1 MIYSP
6 LEEFNIYNII
16 RFNKLYYDLTISNM
30 TVYLIISGLIILGI
44 RGINNNKIKNNKWRK
59 LINIIYLKLA
69 QQLAVESG
77 AEDMNKEFLQF
88 TKYLPMIFYL
98 FMFILINN
106 LLGIIPYSF
115 TTTSHFIITLTM
127 SLSIIIAITL
137 IGFYK
142 HSIKFFTLFIPSG
155 LNIKLIIPLIFI
167 IELISY
173 LSRIVSLSVRLTTNM
188 ISGHILLHL
197 ISSFGILLPLFFSFI
212 PIVLLFP
219 FYILEIGVCIIQAY
233 VFTLLTLSYI
243 KDVYYLH

>member
-16 RFNKLYYDLTISNM
+16 RYNNLYYDLTISNM
-30 TVYLIISGLIILGI
+30 TIYLIIGIIIIISIEKSG
-44 RGINNNKIKNNKWRK
+44 RRIKNNKWRK
-59 LINIIYLKLA
+59 IINIIYIKL
-69 QQLAVESG
+69 Q
-77 AEDMNKEFLQF
+77 DMNIEFLQF
-88 TKYLPMIFYL
+88 TKYFPIIFYL

-115 TTTSHFIITLTM
+115 TTTSHFIITITM
-127 SLSIIIAITL
+127 SLSIIITLTL

-142 HSIKFFTLFIPSG
+142 HSFKFFTLFIPSG
-155 LNIKLIIPLIFI
+155 LNIKAIIPLIFI

-173 LSRIVSLSVRLTTNM
+173 ISRIVSLSVRLSTNM

-197 ISSFGILLPLFFSFI
+197 ISSFGILLPLIFSFI
-212 PIVLLFP
+212 PIFLLFP
-219 FYILEIGVCIIQAY
+219 FFILEIGVCIIQAY

>member
-1 MIYSP
+1 MLYSP

-16 RFNKLYYDLTISNM
+16 RYNNLYNDLTISNM
-30 TVYLIISGLIILGI
+30 TVYLILSGLIILSV
-44 RGINNNKIKNNKWRK
+44 RGITNNKIKNNKWRK
-59 LINIIYLKLA
+59 LINIIYLKI
-69 QQLAVESG
+69 
-77 AEDMNKEFLQF
+77 EDMNKEFLQF
-88 TKYLPMIFYL
+88 TKYLPLIFYL

-142 HSIKFFTLFIPSG
+142 HSLKFFTLFIPSG
-155 LNIKLIIPLIFI
+155 LNIKIIIPLIFI

-197 ISSFGILLPLFFSFI
+197 ISSFGFLLPLFFSFI
-212 PIVLLFP
+212 PIILLFP
-219 FYILEIGVCIIQAY
+219 FFILEIGVCIIQAY

>member
-16 RFNKLYYDLTISNM
+16 RRNNIYYDITISNM
-30 TVYLIISGLIILGI
+30 TIYLIIAGIIILSI
-44 RGINNNKIKNNKWRK
+44 KIINNKKIKNNKGRK
-59 LINIIYLKLA
+59 IINIIYMKI
-69 QQLAVESG
+69 E
-77 AEDMNKEFLQF
+77 EMNKEFLQF
-88 TKYLPMIFYL
+88 TKYMPLIFYI
-98 FMFILINN
+98 FIFILINN

-115 TTTSHFIITLTM
+115 TTTSHFIITITM
-127 SLSIIIAITL
+127 SLSIIIAITI
-137 IGFYK
+137 IGLYK
-142 HSIKFFTLFIPSG
+142 HSFKFFTLFIPSG
-155 LNIKLIIPLIFI
+155 LNIKIIIPLIFI

-212 PIVLLFP
+212 PILLLFP
-219 FYILEIGVCIIQAY
+219 FFLLEIGVCVIQAY